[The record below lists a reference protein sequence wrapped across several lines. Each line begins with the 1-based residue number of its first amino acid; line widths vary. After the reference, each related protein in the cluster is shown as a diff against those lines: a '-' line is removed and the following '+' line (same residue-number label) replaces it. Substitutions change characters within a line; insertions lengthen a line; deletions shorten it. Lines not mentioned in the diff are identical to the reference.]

1 MKYFLQ
7 LVELI
12 LTSFFVAL
20 IIANL
25 IEIWYPD
32 LWFVSTIVSF
42 ILWFALGIRYFKFKN
57 EMMKFKPA
65 QEVKKS

>member
-1 MKYFLQ
+1 MKYILQ

-20 IIANL
+20 ITANL

-32 LWFVSTIVSF
+32 LWFVSAMVSF
-42 ILWFALGIRYFKFKN
+42 IIWFVLGIRYFKFKN
-57 EMMKFKPA
+57 EMMKFNPT

>member
-1 MKYFLQ
+1 MIYILQ

-32 LWFVSTIVSF
+32 LWLVSVIVSF
-42 ILWFALGIRYFKFKN
+42 VLWFILGIRYFMFKN
-57 EMMKFKPA
+57 EMMKFKPPK
-65 QEVKKS
+65 ELKKL